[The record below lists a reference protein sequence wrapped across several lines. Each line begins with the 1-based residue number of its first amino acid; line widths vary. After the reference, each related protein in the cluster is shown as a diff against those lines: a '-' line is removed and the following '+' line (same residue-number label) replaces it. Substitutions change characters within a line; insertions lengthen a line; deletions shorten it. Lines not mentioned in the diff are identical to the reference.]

1 MLGIGWN
8 KVFETSELFL
18 VQHFVKV
25 LVRGMIHASVS
36 CKGLYFH
43 LESNE

>member
-25 LVRGMIHASVS
+25 LNPPCTWNDSRFSVM
-36 CKGLYFH
+36 
-43 LESNE
+43 